1 MGIDVK
7 GHINRDF
14 EPRMVQDFL
23 SHLGAKQVSTE
34 STIDYIVF
42 RFEYKNDFRQMM
54 FHWGL
59 GLFGSNL
66 VTMGKDPDG
75 CADEIIS
82 QMVEAFSGVY
92 IPNDCDEEGIEIFTD
107 TNSSDAAYNNC
118 DALFV
123 HKWAISNGNIQ
134 GSTHEDMKEAQH
146 KFEEKILGRIL

>member
-23 SHLGAKQVSTE
+23 YHLGAKQVSTE
-34 STIDYIVF
+34 STVDYINF
-42 RFEYKNDFRQMM
+42 FIEFENETRAMM

-75 CADEIIS
+75 VADGIIS
-82 QMVEAFSGVY
+82 KMVEAFSGIY
-92 IPNDCDEEGIEIFTD
+92 IPNDCEEEGIEIFTD

-118 DALFV
+118 NALFV
-123 HKWAISNGNIQ
+123 HKWAISNGYIQ
-134 GSTHEDMKEAQH
+134 GSTIEDMTEAKE
-146 KFEEKILGRIL
+146 KFEEKILGK